1 MTPLIDRML
10 NATSPYVVLGIAED
24 SSRADISRA
33 YRSLVLQLSPLNDKS
48 AVEALKTATMAY
60 NHLTSRKN
68 QTAWP
73 LLSWKQRLDKEIAKR
88 QADYDRQWSQRMYR
102 LFNTLLSS

>member
-1 MTPLIDRML
+1 MTPLVDRIL
-10 NATSPYVVLGIAED
+10 NANSPYVVLGIAED

-33 YRSLVLQLSPLNDKS
+33 YRSLVLQLSLLNDQL

-60 NHLTSRKN
+60 NHLTSRKS

-73 LLSWKQRLDKEIAKR
+73 LLSWNAKR
-88 QADYDRQWSQRMYR
+88 QADYDREWSQKMYR
-102 LFNTLLSS
+102 LFNTLLAQ